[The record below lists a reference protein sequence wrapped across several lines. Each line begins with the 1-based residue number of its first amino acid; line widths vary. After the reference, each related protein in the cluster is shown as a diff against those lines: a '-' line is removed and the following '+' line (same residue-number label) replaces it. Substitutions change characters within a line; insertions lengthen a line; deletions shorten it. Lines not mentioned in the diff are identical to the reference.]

1 MNIQKTGTVRTLQN
15 IHNSSTHSHA
25 SEREIALEIAAKISS
40 VNGSLASFEHNVG
53 HCWLGL
59 V

>member
-25 SEREIALEIAAKISS
+25 SEREIALEIAEKISS
-40 VNGSLASFEHNVG
+40 VNGPLAPFEHNVG
-53 HCWLGL
+53 
-59 V
+59 

>member
-1 MNIQKTGTVRTLQN
+1 MNTQ
-15 IHNSSTHSHA
+15 SHA

-40 VNGSLASFEHNVG
+40 VNRPLASFEHNVG
-53 HCWLGL
+53 YCWLGL